1 MSVMICGLI
10 LCGLGLE
17 AFRLSMAAG
26 AIQANL
32 SRRKMI
38 CLGGIFA
45 AVQLVLFFLGTGIWL
60 ACGNFLPAS
69 EKIHILARVSSVLF
83 IVLGCVF
90 LWLGIRGK
98 RMEESRIQ
106 PWSVDGFTKYALKH
120 GLMFLTVGCGSTP
133 FLGNKDQSA
142 VGIYLFL
149 FLAAV
154 TGLAYGY
161 WQGIKGW
168 QKMRIMTG
176 GIWMVTAIC
185 FWII

>member
-38 CLGGIFA
+38 WLGGIFA

-69 EKIHILARVSSVLF
+69 EKIHILARVSSILF
-83 IVLGCVF
+83 IVLAVF
-90 LWLGIRGK
+90 FFGWAYGEKEWRKAGY
-98 RMEESRIQ
+98 S
-106 PWSVDGFTKYALKH
+106 H
-120 GLMFLTVGCGSTP
+120 GL
-133 FLGNKDQSA
+133 
-142 VGIYLFL
+142 
-149 FLAAV
+149 
-154 TGLAYGY
+154 
-161 WQGIKGW
+161 
-168 QKMRIMTG
+168 
-176 GIWMVTAIC
+176 WMASQNML
-185 FWII
+185 